1 MVMNVKMEARTW
13 EQFLLILLQITQ
25 LVLPEAPFS
34 HMFEFWRQNLAS
46 KLLTCL
52 IKYLI
57 D

>member
-1 MVMNVKMEARTW
+1 MNVKMEARTW
-13 EQFLLILLQITQ
+13 EQLLFILLQITHP
-25 LVLPEAPFS
+25 VLPEAPFS

-46 KLLTCL
+46 ELLTYL

>member
-1 MVMNVKMEARTW
+1 MNVKMEARTW
-13 EQFLLILLQITQ
+13 EQLLFILLQITQ

-46 KLLTCL
+46 KLLPYL